1 MNVYNTVA
9 ELCSLIITSCTE
21 EFFVH
26 YSCISNAEKFRI
38 NELIFEK
45 IPVLFEKETER
56 LRIFEVHQLSE
67 EDLTDEFFDSLKA
80 LSDKL
85 YKNQYYFAIV
95 GLIQILDEAVESL
108 LKKKYNGAAT
118 IIFLHFLG
126 MTEPPRSTFSLA
138 TTTSVRGVG
147 PNHILICFANSNV
160 A

>member
-38 NELIFEK
+38 NELVFEK

-67 EDLTDEFFDSLKA
+67 EDLTDDFFDSLKA

-95 GLIQILDEAVESL
+95 GLIQILDEGVESL
-108 LKKKYNGAAT
+108 LKKKIAEFQADDFSVVLNTNRETTG
-118 IIFLHFLG
+118 LG
-126 MTEPPRSTFSLA
+126 L
-138 TTTSVRGVG
+138 
-147 PNHILICFANSNV
+147 
-160 A
+160 